1 MKKILVSILSE
12 HAVPNYLFIKEMK
25 GKFDELLFVT
35 TLKVAALQRGRQIE
49 QALCRE
55 EFSEKRIEVESDDYQ
70 SILSS
75 LSEQCADLDHYY
87 IVNLT
92 GGTKMMSLAVHD
104 FFMKAEHHAF
114 YYIPIGRNVYYSLED
129 GVEHPITYRMKLNE
143 YLMLYGLRYTAEP
156 EMMRSEEEA
165 VRLFGKVKS
174 RNFYLPDFMFRAK
187 EIYEDSSE
195 RTYFSGAWFEEYVYY
210 RIKREL
216 NLGDDYIA
224 KGVKIF
230 RNVNDATNDNELDV
244 VFMHEN
250 MLHVIEC
257 KVTMYGNDKEK
268 KVKDT
273 VDKYLYK
280 LAAISKDFGLVVN
293 SYLCS
298 LHRFGSDQ
306 ESMSA
311 DRRRRILGIKAII
324 GTRELSE
331 PRIQL

>member
-12 HAVPNYLFIKEMK
+12 HVVPNYLFIKEMK
-25 GKFDELLFVT
+25 GNFDELLFVT
-35 TLKVAALQRGRQIE
+35 TPKVAALQRGRQIE
-49 QALCRE
+49 RALRRE
-55 EFSEKRIEVESDDYQ
+55 ELSVKRVEVESDDYQ
-70 SILSS
+70 SIMRTLGEECTGVEHS
-75 LSEQCADLDHYY
+75 Y

-104 FFMKAEHHAF
+104 FFMKVEHHAF
-114 YYIPIGRNVYYSLED
+114 YYIPIGRNVWYNLED
-129 GVEHPITYRMKLNE
+129 GMPHPIAYRLKLNE
-143 YLMLYGLRYTAEP
+143 YLTLYGLNYTAEP
-156 EMMRSEEEA
+156 EMLQSEEES
-165 VRLFGKVKS
+165 VRLFDKVKAK
-174 RNFYLPDFMFRAK
+174 NFHLPDYLFRAK
-187 EIYEDSSE
+187 EIYEDSQK
-195 RTYFSGAWFEEYVYY
+195 RIYFSGGWFEEYIYY

-230 RNVNDATNDNELDV
+230 RNANDDTNDNELDV
-244 VFMHEN
+244 VFMYEN

-280 LAAISKDFGLVVN
+280 LAAISKDFGLAVN

-298 LHRFGSDQ
+298 LHRFQTEQ
-306 ESMSA
+306 EFKSA

-324 GTRELSE
+324 GTQQLLESH
-331 PRIQL
+331 IQL

>member
-35 TLKVAALQRGRQIE
+35 TPKVAALQRGRQIE

-55 EFSEKRIEVESDDYQ
+55 ELSVNRIEVESDDYQ
-70 SILSS
+70 SIVST
-75 LSEQCADLDHYY
+75 LSEQCAGLDHNY

-114 YYIPIGRNVYYSLED
+114 YYIPIGRNVWYNLED
-129 GVEHPITYRMKLNE
+129 GAEHPITYRMKLNE
-143 YLMLYGLRYTAEP
+143 YFTLYGLTYTADS
-156 EMMRSEEEA
+156 EMMGSEEEA
-165 VRLFGKVKS
+165 LRLFGQVKL
-174 RNFYLPDFMFRAK
+174 RNFKLPKKLSKAN
-187 EIYEDSSE
+187 EIYPNPED
-195 RTYFSGAWFEEYVYY
+195 RTYFSGGWFEEYVYY

-230 RNVNDATNDNELDV
+230 RNANDATNDNELDV
-244 VFMHEN
+244 VFMYEN

-257 KVTMYGNDKEK
+257 KVSMYGSDNVKE
-268 KVKDT
+268 T